1 MTATSTVT
9 SPTSGSLGAYS
20 PYPASHNDG
29 GDSGSEIIRHL
40 PHTISAS
47 RTWLL
52 GLSLAPWT
60 VGGQGRTSHTAPT
73 RVDPLLNRARPVRY
87 RAVGAIGGEGVTVLV
102 TGGTGFVGS
111 HVAARLAEAGRA
123 VRLLVRDPAKL
134 ARVPAL
140 VDTP

>member
-1 MTATSTVT
+1 
-9 SPTSGSLGAYS
+9 
-20 PYPASHNDG
+20 
-29 GDSGSEIIRHL
+29 
-40 PHTISAS
+40 
-47 RTWLL
+47 
-52 GLSLAPWT
+52 
-60 VGGQGRTSHTAPT
+60 
-73 RVDPLLNRARPVRY
+73 VRY